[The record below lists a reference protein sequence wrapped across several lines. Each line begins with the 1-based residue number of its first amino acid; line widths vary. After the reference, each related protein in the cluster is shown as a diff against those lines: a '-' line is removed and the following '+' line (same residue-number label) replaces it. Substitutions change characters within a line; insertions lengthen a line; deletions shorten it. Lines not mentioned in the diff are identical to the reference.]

1 MKMEQFYDR
10 FDKECMEIP
19 IFRYYEPRNVLQR
32 LMYSSNED
40 LVTIKDKMIKR
51 AELYSEL
58 LLEEKDN
65 LIKLIDENKLEDEF
79 NIVKINKQDSTFS
92 LEKEGQI
99 INLIRY
105 ADQEI
110 SKAFKAEIISYK
122 PVESY
127 FITKPYNMGSLDY
140 FKTIWSWTLTND
152 TGIPSELEVA
162 YANNKIP
169 FETMRTLAKI
179 SKDQLGM
186 DFNELNFQK
195 VDLQKNVVPRT
206 YTTQRILSQLKFIC
220 FGFRNFNNTNSILS
234 SMSIIYTIPYPSYGG
249 D

>member
-1 MKMEQFYDR
+1 
-10 FDKECMEIP
+10 
-19 IFRYYEPRNVLQR
+19 
-32 LMYSSNED
+32 
-40 LVTIKDKMIKR
+40 
-51 AELYSEL
+51 
-58 LLEEKDN
+58 
-65 LIKLIDENKLEDEF
+65 
-79 NIVKINKQDSTFS
+79 
-92 LEKEGQI
+92 
-99 INLIRY
+99 
-105 ADQEI
+105 
-110 SKAFKAEIISYK
+110 
-122 PVESY
+122 
-127 FITKPYNMGSLDY
+127 MGSLDY